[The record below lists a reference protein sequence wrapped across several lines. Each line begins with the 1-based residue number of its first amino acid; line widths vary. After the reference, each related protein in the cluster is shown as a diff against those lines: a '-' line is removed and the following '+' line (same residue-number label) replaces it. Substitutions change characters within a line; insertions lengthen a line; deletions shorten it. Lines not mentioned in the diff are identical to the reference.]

1 MMEEDDD
8 NVDPKKR
15 GLGRGLDALFG
26 DEEDSGL
33 GSGQARQTVL
43 NVDQL
48 ERNPAQ
54 PRQDF
59 DEQQLNELAESIA
72 THGVLQ
78 PILVRPK
85 EGEADKFQIIAGERR
100 WRASQIAQLHEVP
113 VLIRELDDSETLQIA
128 LIENLQREDLNILE
142 EAQSYRSLIER
153 FGFNQERLAAVLGKS
168 RSHIANTI
176 RLLSL
181 PEKLQTYVREDKLSA
196 GHARALLG
204 AKDPEALAKEV
215 IAKGLSVR
223 DTEKLVAEHSDK
235 PRKGN
240 KVAAEV
246 SQGKDADTLALEE
259 EVSNVL
265 GMKVSLDVKGE
276 QGVLKIAFKN
286 LDQLDDILHRLSH
299 YPQTH

>member
-1 MMEEDDD
+1 MMEDDND

-33 GSGQARQTVL
+33 GSGQTRQTVL
-43 NVDQL
+43 NVDQM

-59 DEQQLNELAESIA
+59 DEQHLNELAESIA

-85 EGEADKFQIIAGERR
+85 EGESDKYQIIAGERR

-168 RSHIANTI
+168 RSHIANTM

-235 PRKGN
+235 PRKS
-240 KVAAEV
+240 KKKMV
-246 SQGKDADTLALEE
+246 SPQGKDADTLALEE

-276 QGVLKIAFKN
+276 QGILKISFKN
-286 LDQLDDILHRLSH
+286 LDQLDDVLHRLSH
-299 YPQTH
+299 YPQSH

>member
-1 MMEEDDD
+1 MMMDDDD

-26 DEEDSGL
+26 DEEEAGL
-33 GSGQARQTVL
+33 GSGGGQQTTL
-43 NVDQL
+43 NIDQL
-48 ERNPAQ
+48 ERNPGQ

-59 DEQQLNELAESIA
+59 DEELLKELAESIA

-85 EGEADKFQIIAGERR
+85 EGEKDKYQIIAGERR
-100 WRASQIAQLHEVP
+100 WRASQIAQIHEVP
-113 VLIRELDDSETLQIA
+113 VIVRELDDSETLQIA

-142 EAQSYRSLIER
+142 EAQSYRGLIER

-168 RSHIANTI
+168 RSHIANTM

-204 AKDPEALAKEV
+204 ASAPEVLAKEV

-223 DTEKLVAEHSDK
+223 ETERLVAEQNGRPPKAGKEEK
-235 PRKGN
+235 P
-240 KVAAEV
+240 
-246 SQGKDADTLALEE
+246 QGKDADTLALEE

-265 GMKVSLDVKGE
+265 GMKVTLDVKGE
-276 QGVLKIAFKN
+276 QGVLKIAFKD
-286 LDQLDDILHRLSH
+286 LDQLDDVLHRLSH
-299 YPQTH
+299 YPQTS

>member
-1 MMEEDDD
+1 MMMDDD
-8 NVDPKKR
+8 ENVDPKKR

-26 DEEDSGL
+26 DEEEVGL
-33 GSGQARQTVL
+33 GAGSGQQATL
-43 NVDQL
+43 NIDQL
-48 ERNPAQ
+48 ERNPSQ

-59 DEQQLNELAESIA
+59 DEDHLKELAESIS

-85 EGEADKFQIIAGERR
+85 EGEKDKFQIIAGERR
-100 WRASQIAQLHEVP
+100 WRASQIAQIHEVP
-113 VLIRELDDSETLQIA
+113 VIVRELDDLETLQIA

-142 EAQSYRSLIER
+142 EAQSFRSLIER

-168 RSHIANTI
+168 RSHIANTM

-204 AKDPEALAKEV
+204 AKNPEALAKEV
-215 IAKGLSVR
+215 IAKGLNVR
-223 DTEKLVAEHSDK
+223 ETERMVSEESGRDSKKEKKDK
-235 PRKGN
+235 P
-240 KVAAEV
+240 AA
-246 SQGKDADTLALEE
+246 GKDADTLALEE

-265 GMKVSLDVKGE
+265 GMKVTLDVNGE
-276 QGVLKIAFKN
+276 KGVLKIAFQD
-286 LDQLDDILHRLSH
+286 LDQLDDVLHRLSH
-299 YPQTH
+299 YPQAH